1 MDSSLKYRGGE
12 EIRRHP
18 LADLPPKNGHLYNS
32 REVFNEEAVRLAL
45 GGGMSRSRI
54 ARDLGININSLASWI
69 KAAKVT
75 HEGEMRNET

>member
-32 REVFNEEAVRLAL
+32 REVFNEES
-45 GGGMSRSRI
+45 GT
-54 ARDLGININSLASWI
+54 LGIGRRDEPFQNCP
-69 KAAKVT
+69 
-75 HEGEMRNET
+75 